1 MAGSRLGKAVQ
12 VGNAGLVTA
21 QLRAVGRADGITSV
35 QPLSGGLIADVWL
48 ISYADGSR
56 VVGKTL
62 AGAPG
67 DLFAIEAEGLAVLR
81 ASKQLDTPQ
90 VLSATRHLLLLEA
103 LSALQ
108 DSPEAWDRFA
118 RELAAVHRP
127 LPLGHPL
134 PRPDQR

>member
-1 MAGSRLGKAVQ
+1 
-12 VGNAGLVTA
+12 LVTA

-67 DLFAIEAEGLAVLR
+67 DLFAIEAEGLAALR
-81 ASKQLDTPQ
+81 ASNQLGTPQ
-90 VLSATRHLLLLEA
+90 VLSVTRRLLLLEA
-103 LSALQ
+103 LPVLQNSAARV
-108 DSPEAWDRFA
+108 SPLLRSLRFA
-118 RELAAVHRP
+118 AGVR
-127 LPLGHPL
+127 
-134 PRPDQR
+134 